1 MLLTTCCAPDV
12 FASALLRMRCIAV
25 VSPSGIRQ
33 SGKGGSTRKGVRH
46 AKGLCHGT
54 RCGFE
59 QAQGCLLVRS
69 SLILNPK
76 PYSTPN
82 PNPGP
87 GSRPSPSPALTLAR

>member
-33 SGKGGSTRKGVRH
+33 SSKGAARVRVCVTP
-46 AKGLCHGT
+46 KGLCHGT

-59 QAQGCLLVRS
+59 QAQGCLSVRS
-69 SLILNPK
+69 SLILTLNLTLPLI
-76 PYSTPN
+76 
-82 PNPGP
+82 
-87 GSRPSPSPALTLAR
+87 LTLALALGLALAQP

>member
-33 SGKGGSTRKGVRH
+33 SGKGGSTCKGVRH

-69 SLILNPK
+69 SLILTLSLTLPLI
-76 PYSTPN
+76 
-82 PNPGP
+82 
-87 GSRPSPSPALTLAR
+87 LTLALALGLALAQP